1 MRVLLA
7 VAACAASLAAAAA
20 VALGAA
26 DEAQLRL
33 PYDLESRGRVVYVAD
48 GLRHQILRLD
58 LTTGRVTVFAG
69 TGRPGASGDGGPAT
83 KATIDE
89 VVGLELDP
97 AGNLYAAD
105 FNRGRVR
112 RISTTGRITTVA
124 RVPRVTA
131 VAVEPGGRRLAIASI
146 DGPVYRLDLRTGK
159 LTLFARGDAPHGLDY
174 DRSGNLLV
182 AEQSGLRR
190 FDAKTKKSRV
200 LLRAQI
206 FKVVVAPSGAVYVL
220 SGQPTGGVVDRVVGG
235 RAVRVVGSGGLT
247 EDVDPEPAL
256 EAGLL
261 PSDLEIL
268 ADGTVLVSQSK
279 PVPAIRRL
287 AGSNLVT
294 VLR

>member
-1 MRVLLA
+1 MKVLLV
-7 VAACAASLAAAAA
+7 VAACAASLAAAAQ
-20 VALGAA
+20 GA

-48 GLRHQILRLD
+48 ALRHQILRLD
-58 LTTGRVTVFAG
+58 LRTGRVTVVAG
-69 TGRPGASGDGGPAT
+69 TGRAGSSGDGGPAT

-89 VVGLELDP
+89 VVALDLD
-97 AGNLYAAD
+97 ASGNLFAAD
-105 FNRGRVR
+105 FHRGRVR
-112 RISTTGRITTVA
+112 RISTAGRITTVA

-159 LTLFARGDAPHGLDY
+159 LALFARADGPHGVDY

-190 FDAKTKKSRV
+190 FDAKTKRSTV

-206 FKVVVAPSGAVYVL
+206 FKVHVAPNGGVYVL
-220 SGQPTGGVVDRVVGG
+220 SGQPTGGVVDLVIGG
-235 RAVRVVGSGGLT
+235 RAVRVIGTGGLT
-247 EDVDPEPAL
+247 EDVDPQPAL

-261 PSDLEIL
+261 PSDVEVL
-268 ADGTVLVSQSK
+268 ADGTMLVAQSK

-287 AGSNLVT
+287 AGGNLVT

>member
-1 MRVLLA
+1 MLA
-7 VAACAASLAAAAA
+7 LALAAASLAAAAQA
-20 VALGAA
+20 REAA
-26 DEAQLRL
+26 ELQL

-48 GLRHQILRLD
+48 ALRHQILRLE
-58 LTTGRVTVFAG
+58 LGTGRITVVAG
-69 TGRPGASGDGGPAT
+69 TGRAGSSGDGGPAS

-89 VVGLELDP
+89 VVALALDP

-112 RISTTGRITTVA
+112 RISTSGRITTVA

-131 VAVEPGGRRLAIASI
+131 VAVEPGGRRLAISSI
-146 DGPVYRLDLRTGK
+146 DGPVYRLDLRTGR
-159 LTLFARGDAPHGLDY
+159 LALFARGNSPHGLDY

-190 FDAKTKKSRV
+190 FDAKTKKSTV

-206 FKVVVAPSGAVYVL
+206 FKVHVAPNGALYVL
-220 SGQPTGGVVDRVVGG
+220 SGSPGGGVVDRVVGG
-235 RAVRVVGSGGLT
+235 RAVRVAGTGGLT
-247 EDVDPEPAL
+247 DDLDPEPAL

-261 PSDLEIL
+261 PSDFEVL
-268 ADGTVLVSQSK
+268 ADGTILISQSK

-287 AGSNLVT
+287 VGGRLVT
-294 VLR
+294 VVR